1 MSIPPNFNLP
11 PGCTDADIEGRP
23 EEDTEPPFEDVDE
36 PREDLGL

>member
-1 MSIPPNFNLP
+1 MMPPATWDLP

-23 EEDTEPPFEDVDE
+23 EDDEPPFEDVDE